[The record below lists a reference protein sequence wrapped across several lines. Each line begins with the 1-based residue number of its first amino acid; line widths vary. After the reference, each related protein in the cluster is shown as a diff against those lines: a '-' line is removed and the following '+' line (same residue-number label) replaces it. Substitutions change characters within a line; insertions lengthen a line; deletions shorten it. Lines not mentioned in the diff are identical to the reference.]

1 MESKKIPQKPQAQ
14 DNTTTPPIKIVFLGD
29 GNCGKTS
36 ALISY
41 TTDIFNS
48 DYTPTV
54 FDTYES
60 TVKKGDHM
68 VKLELWDTA
77 GQDEYKKLRS
87 LSYPKTD
94 VFLICFSMVEK
105 KSFMNAIGKWHNEV
119 K

>member
-1 MESKKIPQKPQAQ
+1 M
-14 DNTTTPPIKIVFLGD
+14 FLGD

-36 ALISY
+36 SLISY
-41 TTDIFNS
+41 TTDKFNL
-48 DYTPTV
+48 DYIPTI

-60 TVKKGDHM
+60 TIKKGSNT

-94 VFLICFSMVEK
+94 VFLICFSLVEK
-105 KSFMNAIGKWHNEV
+105 KTFVNAINKWL